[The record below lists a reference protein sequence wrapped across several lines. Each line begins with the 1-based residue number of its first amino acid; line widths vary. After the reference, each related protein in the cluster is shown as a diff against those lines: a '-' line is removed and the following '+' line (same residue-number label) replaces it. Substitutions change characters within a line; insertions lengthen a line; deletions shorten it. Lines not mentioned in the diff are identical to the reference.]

1 LTNLKLYDNDQQDP
15 QTKWD
20 PKLITSAIIEEAGH
34 ASFLEKPEEYN
45 KILLDWAK
53 SVAKV

>member
-1 LTNLKLYDNDQQDP
+1 MTNLKLYDNDQQEP

-20 PKLITSAIIEEAGH
+20 PKLITSVIIEEAGH